1 MDVIKAKDIDSK
13 EFKKHILSFY
23 TNHESGYNV
32 VHSEYF
38 KVHKKEKRKTN
49 FYFRQIQ

>member
-32 VHSEYF
+32 VHSITDV
-38 KVHKKEKRKTN
+38 KVFDEPHR
-49 FYFRQIQ
+49 YMAWH